1 MPEDQ
6 DSQTETNAPRD
17 DSLSRPAKSG
27 SFRQI
32 VLILILLLMIGGLL
46 YDRKVAR
53 PGSQQGYNT
62 ALVLVKKN
70 ADASADSEPVTNEA
84 VHAALGKQPSKLVEE
99 KDYTIETFSWRR
111 GLLVLSYD
119 LHIVYA
125 PDDNGRL
132 VIDSA
137 HLNKLPEASQLP
149 GYEFPP
155 VVPPPGS
162 GA

>member
-1 MPEDQ
+1 MTEESHPEPPDNT
-6 DSQTETNAPRD
+6 STPPVKRGSRRQT
-17 DSLSRPAKSG
+17 
-27 SFRQI
+27 
-32 VLILILLLMIGGLL
+32 ILIVVLLLMGGGLT

-53 PGSQQGYNT
+53 PGSQQGYDT
-62 ALVLVKKN
+62 ALELVNKN
-70 ADASADSEPVTNEA
+70 VETSADSEPVTNEA
-84 VHAALGKQPSKLVEE
+84 VHTALGKQPSKLVEE
-99 KDYTIETFSWRR
+99 EDYTIETFSWRR

-119 LHIVYA
+119 VHIVYA

-132 VIDSA
+132 IIDSA

-155 VVPPPGS
+155 VVPPPGQ